1 MSNLSSF
8 KSENLRTEQ
17 PLPPEPLKPCF
28 CCKVKDT
35 SFFKI
40 VNISFIL
47 LALLGLFTGILLI
60 SVFAELLLS
69 IVVMIVSVIYLSTAI
84 LSLTKF
90 AFTLKHRLKFH
101 VWQAICHIIFSLCLI
116 MAFAAY
122 LIYFFISKLSEGPVE
137 GSSTVIMYEISL
149 LLLLALPVLLLNF
162 YWSCLY
168 YLAVRPDD
176 SSVTASEYSIK
187 GAISVALTNSNT
199 GGHRS

>member
-28 CCKVKDT
+28 CCTVEDS
-35 SFFKI
+35 SFFKL

-47 LALLGLFTGILLI
+47 TALLGLFTGIVLI
-60 SVFAELLLS
+60 SVFAQLLLS
-69 IVVMIVSVIYLSTAI
+69 IVVLSISVIYLSTAI
-84 LSLTKF
+84 LALAKF

-116 MAFAAY
+116 MGFAAY
-122 LIYFFISKLSEGPVE
+122 IIYFLISKLSEGQDA
-137 GSSTVIMYEISL
+137 GSSAVIMYEICL

-199 GGHRS
+199 GGYRS